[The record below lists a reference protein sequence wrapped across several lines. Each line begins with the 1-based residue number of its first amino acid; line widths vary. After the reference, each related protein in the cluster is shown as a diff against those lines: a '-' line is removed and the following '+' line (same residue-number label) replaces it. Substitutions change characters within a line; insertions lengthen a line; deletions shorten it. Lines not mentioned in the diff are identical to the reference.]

1 MGEPQPSYGRYD
13 GLVTSTIQQF
23 IAQFPVGF
31 GREKVA
37 GIAEMTSAD
46 ETWFRAAPA
55 AGAPSTGRRALTGV
69 PVADV
74 LRLAPLAQARLV
86 AGRAGLGRVVRSV
99 NVMEVPDI
107 LDWVKPDE
115 LLLTT
120 AYPLREDPAALEEL
134 VPNLVGH
141 GLAGMAIKPTRYIG
155 SIPAAMVESADRLD
169 FPLIELPPPASF
181 NEIIGAVLSVILDIQ
196 SVRLQRAA
204 EIHDRFTK
212 IALSGGGLRQIAEAL
227 AESVAMPVAIV
238 DGQGGVLAHSPSFD
252 DAVVAALPASAIESG
267 PSGEPA
273 TITLA
278 GRAAIAQSILVGADR
293 HGTIVA
299 LGRAADLG
307 DDELEAL
314 DYAATVA
321 ALRLVQARAV
331 AEADRRF
338 QAVCLEELVTGHVTD
353 REALLERSAAFEWD
367 LATPRSVLVAEFHQL
382 DGRLFGQL
390 AGSSEELVARHRLYE
405 AARLTLGHGAIVWER
420 TAGIAALIPVTGRG
434 REATRTAALELRAE
448 GTRRLPGGVVDI
460 GIGRPASDPLRLDE
474 SFREA
479 RGAIAVAGWSR
490 GHGAVSLFEELQL
503 DRLLFNTPEGDRAT
517 FVDTAVG
524 PLVAYDAR
532 HRTNLVETLETYLE
546 TRKVAV
552 AARRLYVHTNTL
564 ANRLERIAD
573 ILGPFADDPDRCLTL
588 GLALRLRRSPRR

>member
-1 MGEPQPSYGRYD
+1 VGLSIGGPS
-13 GLVTSTIQQF
+13 S
-23 IAQFPVGF
+23 A
-31 GREKVA
+31 GRE
-37 GIAEMTSAD
+37 
-46 ETWFRAAPA
+46 
-55 AGAPSTGRRALTGV
+55 RRPRTGV
-69 PVADV
+69 PVSDV
-74 LRLAPLAQARLV
+74 LALPPLTHARVV
-86 AGRAGLGRVVRSV
+86 AGHGGLGRIVRSV

-120 AYPLREDPAALEEL
+120 AYPLREDPAALQEL
-134 VPNLVGH
+134 VPHLVAH

-155 SIPAAMVESADRLD
+155 SIPPSMVEDAERLG

-181 NEIIGAVLSVILDIQ
+181 NEIISAVLGVILDVQ

-212 IALSGGGLRQIAEAL
+212 IVLGGGGLRQIAEVL
-227 AESVAMPVAIV
+227 AESIAMPVAIV
-238 DGQGGVLAHSPSFD
+238 DGQGALLAHSTAFD
-252 DAVVAALPASAIESG
+252 AAVAEALASSPI
-267 PSGEPA
+267 EPA
-273 TITLA
+273 PRGELAAVTLA
-278 GRAAIAQSILVGADR
+278 DRRPAIAQSIVVGADR

-299 LGRAADLG
+299 LGRADDLG

-353 REALLERSAAFEWD
+353 REALMERSAAFEWD
-367 LATPRSVLVAEFHQL
+367 LAPPRAVLVAEFHEF
-382 DGRLFGQL
+382 DGRPFGQL

-405 AARLTLGHGAIVWER
+405 AARLTLGQGAIIWER
-420 TAGIAALIPVTGRG
+420 TAGIAALVPVSGRG
-434 REATRTAALELRAE
+434 REAARAGAQELVAE
-448 GTRRLPGGVVDI
+448 SARRLPRSVVDV
-460 GIGRPASDPLRLDE
+460 GIGRPADDPLRLDE
-474 SFREA
+474 SYREA

-490 GHGAVSLFEELQL
+490 GHGAVSLFEELDL
-503 DRLLFNTPEGDRAT
+503 DRLLFNTPEAERAT
-517 FVDTAVG
+517 FVDMAIG

-532 HRTNLVETLETYLE
+532 HRTNLVETLDVYLE
-546 TRKVAV
+546 TRRVAV

-564 ANRLERIAD
+564 ANRLERVAE
-573 ILGPFADDPDRCLTL
+573 ILGPFVDDANRCLTL
-588 GLALRLRRSPRR
+588 GLALRLRRSPRP

>member
-1 MGEPQPSYGRYD
+1 MSSKRA
-13 GLVTSTIQQF
+13 
-23 IAQFPVGF
+23 IA
-31 GREKVA
+31 
-37 GIAEMTSAD
+37 S
-46 ETWFRAAPA
+46 A
-55 AGAPSTGRRALTGV
+55 AGRQRRALTGV

-74 LRLAPLAQARLV
+74 LGLAQLADARLV
-86 AGRAGLGRVVRSV
+86 AGQGGLGRVVRSI

-120 AYPLREDPAALEEL
+120 AYPLREEPAAIEEL
-134 VPNLVGH
+134 IPQLVEH

-155 SIPAAMVESADRLD
+155 AIPELMIADADRLN

-181 NEIIGAVLSVILDIQ
+181 NEIIGAVLGVILDVQ

-212 IALSGGGLRQIAEAL
+212 IVLSGGGLRQIAEAL
-227 AESVAMPVAIV
+227 AESIAMPVAIV
-238 DGQGGVLAHSPSFD
+238 DGHWGVLAHTATVD
-252 DAVVAALPASAIESG
+252 ETVIEALPGLPTE
-267 PSGEPA
+267 PSPIGELGA
-273 TITLA
+273 LSVA
-278 GRAAIAQSILVGADR
+278 GRTAIAQAILVGGER

-299 LGRAADLG
+299 LGRARDLG

-338 QAVCLEELVTGHVTD
+338 QAVCLEELVTGHLTD

-367 LATPRSVLVAEFHQL
+367 LSAPRAVLVAEFHEL
-382 DGRLFGQL
+382 DGRPFGQL
-390 AGSSEELVARHRLYE
+390 AGSSDELVARQRLYE
-405 AARLTLGHGAIVWER
+405 AARLTLGQGAIVWER
-420 TAGIAALIPVTGRG
+420 TAGIAALIAVTGRG
-434 REATRTAALELRAE
+434 RDAARAAALELRAE
-448 GTRRLPGGVVDI
+448 SSRRQPGAVVDI
-460 GIGRPASDPLRLDE
+460 GIGRPAADPLRLDE
-474 SFREA
+474 SYREA
-479 RGAIAVAGWSR
+479 RGALAVAAWNG
-490 GHGAVSLFEELQL
+490 GPGGVSLFEELEL
-503 DRLLFNTPEGDRAT
+503 DRLLFNTPEADRLT

-524 PLVAYDAR
+524 RLVAHDER
-532 HRTNLVETLETYLE
+532 HMTNLVETLEVYLA
-546 TRKVAV
+546 TRRVAV

-573 ILGPFADDPDRCLTL
+573 VIGPFVDDADRCLTL

>member
-1 MGEPQPSYGRYD
+1 MID
-13 GLVTSTIQQF
+13 GVILS
-23 IAQFPVGF
+23 
-31 GREKVA
+31 E
-37 GIAEMTSAD
+37 
-46 ETWFRAAPA
+46 
-55 AGAPSTGRRALTGV
+55 
-69 PVADV
+69 V
-74 LRLAPLAQARLV
+74 LGLPILERARLV
-86 AGRAGLGRVVRSV
+86 GGAAGLARRVRSV

-120 AYPLREDPAALEEL
+120 AYPLREDPAAIEEL
-134 VPNLVGH
+134 IPHLVEH

-155 SIPAAMVESADRLD
+155 AIPEPMIADADRLD

-181 NEIIGAVLSVILDIQ
+181 NEIITAVLGVILDVQ

-212 IALSGGGLRQIAEAL
+212 IVLSGGGLRQIAETL
-227 AESVAMPVAIV
+227 AESIAMPVAIV
-238 DGQGGVLAHSPSFD
+238 DGHGGVLAHTAMVT
-252 DAVVAALPASAIESG
+252 DAVIEALPDTPAES
-267 PSGEPA
+267 SRTGE
-273 TITLA
+273 LGQLSVA
-278 GRAAIAQSILVGADR
+278 GHDAIAQAILVGGER
-293 HGTIVA
+293 HGTIIA
-299 LGRAADLG
+299 LGRARDLG

-367 LATPRSVLVAEFHQL
+367 LSTPRAVLVAEFHEL
-382 DGRLFGQL
+382 DGRPFGQL
-390 AGSSEELVARHRLYE
+390 AGSSDELIARQRLYE

-420 TAGIAALIPVTGRG
+420 TAGIAALIAVTGRG
-434 REATRTAALELRAE
+434 RDAARAAALELRAE
-448 GTRRLPGGVVDI
+448 CVRRQPGAIVDI

-474 SFREA
+474 SYREA
-479 RGAIAVAGWSR
+479 RSALAVAAWNR
-490 GHGAVSLFEELQL
+490 GRGEVSLFEELEL
-503 DRLLFNTPEGDRAT
+503 DRLLFNTPEADRAT

-524 PLVAYDAR
+524 RLVAHDER
-532 HRTNLVETLETYLE
+532 HATNLVETLEVYLA
-546 TRKVAV
+546 TRRVAV

-573 ILGPFADDPDRCLTL
+573 IIGPFMDDADRCLTL
-588 GLALRLRRSPRR
+588 GLALRLRRSPRG

>member
-1 MGEPQPSYGRYD
+1 MRTTA
-13 GLVTSTIQQF
+13 VTSPVA
-23 IAQFPVGF
+23 AQS
-31 GREKVA
+31 EQ
-37 GIAEMTSAD
+37 
-46 ETWFRAAPA
+46 
-55 AGAPSTGRRALTGV
+55 GRRALTGV
-69 PVADV
+69 PVAEV
-74 LRLAPLAQARLV
+74 LALAPLAQARLV
-86 AGRAGLGRVVRSV
+86 AGRGGLDRVVRSV

-120 AYPLREDPAALEEL
+120 AYPLREEPAKLEQLIPDL
-134 VPNLVGH
+134 VAH

-155 SIPAAMVESADRLD
+155 SIPAAMIADADRLD

-181 NEIIGAVLSVILDIQ
+181 NEIIGAVLGVILDVQ

-204 EIHDRFTK
+204 EIHDRFTQ
-212 IALSGGGLRQIAEAL
+212 IVLSGGGLRQIAEAL
-227 AESVAMPVAIV
+227 AESIAMPVAIV
-238 DGQGGVLAHSPSFD
+238 DSQGGLLAHSPAFD
-252 DAVVAALPASAIESG
+252 TAVVPSLPASPIEPGS
-267 PSGEPA
+267 SGEPA

-278 GRAAIAQSILVGADR
+278 DRPAIAQSILVGADR

-353 REALLERSAAFEWD
+353 REALLERSAAFDWD
-367 LATPRSVLVAEFHQL
+367 LATPRSVLVAEFHEL
-382 DGRLFGQL
+382 DGRPFGQL

-405 AARLTLGHGAIVWER
+405 AARQTLGHAAIVWER
-420 TAGIAALIPVTGRG
+420 TAGIAALVPVTDRG
-434 REATRTAALELRAE
+434 REAARAAGLDLRAE
-448 GTRRLPGGVVDI
+448 GTRRQPGGVVDV
-460 GIGRPASDPLRLDE
+460 GIGRPESDPLRLDE

-503 DRLLFNTPEGDRAT
+503 DRLLFNTPEEDRAT
-517 FVDTAVG
+517 FVDAAVG
-524 PLVAYDAR
+524 PLVTYDAR
-532 HRTNLVETLETYLE
+532 HRTNLVETLETYLA

-552 AARRLYVHTNTL
+552 AARGLYVHTNTL
-564 ANRLERIAD
+564 ANRLERIAE

>member
-1 MGEPQPSYGRYD
+1 VSSPSA
-13 GLVTSTIQQF
+13 I
-23 IAQFPVGF
+23 
-31 GREKVA
+31 
-37 GIAEMTSAD
+37 TSA
-46 ETWFRAAPA
+46 
-55 AGAPSTGRRALTGV
+55 AGGERRALTGV

-74 LRLAPLAQARLV
+74 LGLAPLANARLV
-86 AGRAGLGRVVRSV
+86 AGRGGLARVVRSI
-99 NVMEVPDI
+99 NIMEVPDI

-120 AYPLREDPAALEEL
+120 AYPLREDPAAIEEL
-134 VPNLVGH
+134 IPHLVEH

-155 SIPAAMVESADRLD
+155 AIPEPMIADADRLN

-181 NEIIGAVLSVILDIQ
+181 NEIIGAVLGVILDVQ

-212 IALSGGGLRQIAEAL
+212 IVLSGGGLRQIAEAL
-227 AESVAMPVAIV
+227 AESIAMPVAIV
-238 DGQGGVLAHSPSFD
+238 DGHWGVLAHTATVD
-252 DAVVAALPASAIESG
+252 EMVIEALPDVPTE
-267 PSGEPA
+267 PSPIGELGA
-273 TITLA
+273 LSVA
-278 GRAAIAQSILVGADR
+278 GRDAIAQAILVGGER

-299 LGRAADLG
+299 LGRARDLG

-367 LATPRSVLVAEFHQL
+367 LSTPRAVLVAEFHEL
-382 DGRLFGQL
+382 DGRPIGQL
-390 AGSSEELVARHRLYE
+390 AGSSDELVARQRLYE
-405 AARLTLGHGAIVWER
+405 AARLTLGQGAIVWER
-420 TAGIAALIPVTGRG
+420 TAGIAALIAVTGRG
-434 REATRTAALELRAE
+434 RDAARAAALELRAE
-448 GTRRLPGGVVDI
+448 SSRRQPGAVVDI
-460 GIGRPASDPLRLDE
+460 GIGRPATDPLRLDE
-474 SFREA
+474 SYREA
-479 RGAIAVAGWSR
+479 RGALAVAAWNR
-490 GHGAVSLFEELQL
+490 GRGEVSLFEELEL
-503 DRLLFNTPEGDRAT
+503 DRLLFNTPEADRLT
-517 FVDTAVG
+517 FVDTAIG
-524 PLVAYDAR
+524 RLVAHDER
-532 HRTNLVETLETYLE
+532 HMTNLVETLEVYLA

-573 ILGPFADDPDRCLTL
+573 VIGPFVDDADRCLTL
-588 GLALRLRRSPRR
+588 GLALRLRRSPGR

>member
-1 MGEPQPSYGRYD
+1 MRS
-13 GLVTSTIQQF
+13 L
-23 IAQFPVGF
+23 IAV
-31 GREKVA
+31 
-37 GIAEMTSAD
+37 
-46 ETWFRAAPA
+46 AAPA
-55 AGAPSTGRRALTGV
+55 GRERRALTGV
-69 PVADV
+69 PVSDV
-74 LRLAPLAQARLV
+74 LGLPPLSQARLV
-86 AGRAGLGRVVRSV
+86 AGHTGLDRVIRSV
-99 NVMEVPDI
+99 NIMEVPDI

-134 VPNLVGH
+134 VPHLVAQ

-155 SIPAAMVESADRLD
+155 SIPAAMIEDADRLG

-181 NEIIGAVLSVILDIQ
+181 NEIIGAVLGVILDVQ

-212 IALSGGGLRQIAEAL
+212 IVLGGGGLRPIAEAL
-227 AESVAMPVAIV
+227 ADSIAMPVAIV
-238 DGQGGVLAHSPSFD
+238 DGQGAVLAHSSTFG
-252 DAVVAALPASAIESG
+252 AGVA
-267 PSGEPA
+267 
-273 TITLA
+273 TTLA
-278 GRAAIAQSILVGADR
+278 GSPIEAGSTGELAAIQLADGRDAVAQSILVGADR

-299 LGRAADLG
+299 LGKASDLG

-353 REALLERSAAFEWD
+353 REALMERSAAFDWD
-367 LATPRSVLVAEFHQL
+367 LATPRAVLVAEFHEL
-382 DGRLFGQL
+382 DGRPFGQL
-390 AGSSEELVARHRLYE
+390 AGSSDELVARHRLYE
-405 AARLTLGHGAIVWER
+405 AARLTLGQGAIIWER
-420 TAGIAALIPVTGRG
+420 TAGIAALVPVTGRG
-434 REATRTAALELRAE
+434 REAARAVGRELTAE
-448 GTRRLPGGVVDI
+448 GERRLPGSVLDV
-460 GIGRPASDPLRLDE
+460 GIGRPASDPLRLDD
-474 SFREA
+474 SYREA

-490 GHGAVSLFEELQL
+490 GHGAVSLFEELDL
-503 DRLLFNTPEGDRAT
+503 DRLLFNTPETERAT
-517 FVDTAVG
+517 FVETAIG

-532 HRTNLVETLETYLE
+532 HRTNLVETLDVYLA

-552 AARRLYVHTNTL
+552 AARRLFVHTNTL
-564 ANRLERIAD
+564 TNRLERIAE
-573 ILGPFADDPDRCLTL
+573 IVGPFATDADRCLTL